1 MVGTMTRVSPTPSA
15 LDRRT
20 TSAGAATM
28 RCDHGRDG
36 SAAGWL
42 PTPRDD
48 RPHSG
53 APAEGLVRRPFNGP
67 HEFDGQGFGE
77 SATTDRHLGAHSGP
91 TAGAPSGLR
100 LAAESLPAQNVL
112 TQIGLVAPTT
122 TTVLLTGETGAG
134 KEMFAEALHAL
145 SPRRQKA
152 IVRVN
157 CAALPATLIESELF
171 GRERGAYTGA
181 ISRQTGRFE
190 LAHGSTIF
198 LDEIG
203 DLPLD
208 VQVKLLRVL
217 QEKTF
222 ERLGSAQ
229 PIKVDVRVVAA
240 TNRDLER
247 AVADKTFRED
257 LFYRLNVFPIRVP
270 PLRER
275 TADLPALV
283 WAFIEEFAAAF
294 NKPIQS
300 VTKASLDRLRTY
312 EWPGNI
318 RELRNVVERAM
329 IVATGPH
336 LDIEVPIRRAVS
348 RERCLKLAD
357 VEREHITSVLES
369 TAWRVRG
376 RAGAAQL
383 LDIKPTT
390 LEGRMAKLGIRRPDR
405 FDRNAGRA

>member
-1 MVGTMTRVSPTPSA
+1 MRYDHRP
-15 LDRRT
+15 D
-20 TSAGAATM
+20 GA
-28 RCDHGRDG
+28 RSD
-36 SAAGWL
+36 WL
-42 PTPRDD
+42 PTPHDGRSH
-48 RPHSG
+48 PGIPAG
-53 APAEGLVRRPFNGP
+53 ALGRRTFDGP
-67 HEFDGQGFGE
+67 HEYDSQGSGE
-77 SATTDRHLGAHSGP
+77 SRANDRHLRAHVVP
-91 TAGAPSGLR
+91 PADAPSGLR
-100 LAAESLPAQNVL
+100 MTAESLPARNVM

-134 KEMFAEALHAL
+134 KELFAEALHAL

-203 DLPLD
+203 ELPLD

-217 QEKTF
+217 QEKTI

-247 AVADKTFRED
+247 AVAGKTFRED

-283 WAFIEEFAAAF
+283 WAFIGEFAAAF

-300 VTKASLDRLRTY
+300 VTKASLERLRAY

-336 LDIEVPIRRAVS
+336 LDIEVPTRRAVS

-376 RAGAAQL
+376 PAGAAQL
-383 LDIKPTT
+383 LDLKPTT
-390 LEGRMAKLGIRRPDR
+390 LEGRMAKLGIRRPEP